1 MKAKQNITNLIKKA
15 LFEQAYLLIKDY
27 NTGGKWNIILN
38 ELNGVAPSIV
48 YSFLRYLVARD
59 AINAEWE
66 YYCFIYLVYCDPFF
80 DDSMRL
86 AAWHLRK
93 AIELDNKN
101 IDYMKQVIS
110 VFYTYNDCFFSDEE
124 FFLMAKQVLQ
134 YDPTSKEAQVV
145 IERLSDRNESNSKEL

>member
-1 MKAKQNITNLIKKA
+1 VKARQNIKSLIKKA

-27 NTGGKWNIILN
+27 NTAGKWNILLN

-59 AINAEWE
+59 TTNAEWE
-66 YYCFIYLVYCDPFF
+66 YYCFVYLVYCDPFF

-93 AIELDNKN
+93 AIELDCKN

-110 VFYTYNDCFFSDEE
+110 VFYTYNDYFFSDEE
-124 FFLMAKQVLQ
+124 FFLMAKQIFQ
-134 YDPTSKEAQVV
+134 CDPTSKEAQIV
-145 IERLSDRNESNSKEL
+145 IERLSGKIEEDSKKL